1 MDRLK
6 RQMDFIV
13 EIDKVKNIFRQTYLS
28 DGNRKE
34 NDAEHSWHL
43 ALMAVLLKEYANE
56 DVDLGRVIPMVLIH
70 DLVEIDAGDTY
81 AYDEAGKATQRARE
95 EAAAEET
102 SGLLERVYNGSLG
115 LMVNTLISSNKVS
128 REELD
133 ELYQILEQAEEEF
146 YD

>member
-1 MDRLK
+1 MEP
-6 RQMDFIV
+6 I
-13 EIDKVKNIFRQTYLS
+13 NLS
-28 DGNRKE
+28 DGEWKLMEALWQNPPKTITQLTKELYEKTRWSKHTIITMLNRLEAKE
-34 NDAEHSWHL
+34 
-43 ALMAVLLKEYANE
+43 AVRHEE
-56 DVDLGRVIPMVLIH
+56 G
-70 DLVEIDAGDTY
+70 E
-81 AYDEAGKATQRARE
+81 KAKQFYPCIRRE

>member
-1 MDRLK
+1 MEP
-6 RQMDFIV
+6 I
-13 EIDKVKNIFRQTYLS
+13 NLS
-28 DGNRKE
+28 DGEWKLMEALWQNPPKTITQLTKELYEKTQWSKHTIITMLNRLETKE
-34 NDAEHSWHL
+34 
-43 ALMAVLLKEYANE
+43 AVRHEE
-56 DVDLGRVIPMVLIH
+56 G
-70 DLVEIDAGDTY
+70 E
-81 AYDEAGKATQRARE
+81 KAKQFYPCIRRE

>member
-1 MDRLK
+1 MK
-6 RQMDFIV
+6 RPSGASTL
-13 EIDKVKNIFRQTYLS
+13 EA
-28 DGNRKE
+28 KE
-34 NDAEHSWHL
+34 
-43 ALMAVLLKEYANE
+43 AVRHEE
-56 DVDLGRVIPMVLIH
+56 G
-70 DLVEIDAGDTY
+70 E
-81 AYDEAGKATQRARE
+81 KAKQFYPCIRRE